1 MESLRKTKSRS
12 LLAFVAVF
20 GLLLAACGG
29 DDTGTNGDNTSVKPA
44 PADQQVLRLRLGA
57 DPGTIDPQVASG
69 ASQASIAK
77 QIGAG
82 LYTYDADLQVVPQLA
97 KSQPAISQDGKTY
110 TIEIAEDA
118 KWSDGKTI
126 TPQDF
131 VYGMQRALDP
141 ATASPYAPFYY
152 GIVGAKEYNTAL
164 GNAREPKTASPE
176 ELASLRS
183 GVGVTAKGN
192 SVEYHLVEPTP
203 SFLNLLTIWT
213 SFPARQ
219 DIIEKHGA
227 DWTQPAN
234 MVSSGPFMLESWERD
249 SQITLKPNPH
259 WSAKKTPTLSS
270 IQIKIIPDE
279 SVAYAAY
286 LAGELDVVTV
296 PAPAVKQVSADPELS
311 KQLVTGSDLTT
322 VALFMNNTAAPFDSK
337 LVRQAFGTA
346 IDREAYVTG
355 VLQGAGTP
363 TTTWIPDGMPGHNA
377 DYGKQYAFDATKAK
391 DLLKQAGYENGNGL
405 PEITFLMVANPA
417 NQTVGEFLKAQFKT
431 NLGVDVNF
439 EYLEGPQFGPRFVRG
454 QYQASIQRWHADWPY
469 PDNWLPAQF
478 TTGSPNNVSKYS
490 NPEFDNLIKQASA
503 DLNDDNR
510 LKSYAKAEK
519 LMLDEAGL
527 VPLYNART
535 YTLVK
540 PNVKNF
546 FVTGVDGALKGDL
559 NFWKTF
565 IALPSGQ

>member
-1 MESLRKTKSRS
+1 MESLLRTKSRS
-12 LLAFVAVF
+12 LFTFVAVF

-29 DDTGTNGDNTSVKPA
+29 NDSEPSGDNANAKPA
-44 PADQQVLRLRLGA
+44 PANQQVLRLRLGS

-82 LYTYDADLQVVPQLA
+82 LFTYDSNLEIVPQLA
-97 KSQPAISQDGKTY
+97 KSQPAVSADGKTY
-110 TIEIAEDA
+110 TIELAEDA

-126 TPQDF
+126 SPQDF

-141 ATASPYAPFYY
+141 ATASPYAAFYY
-152 GIVGAKEYNTAL
+152 GIVGALEYNTAL
-164 GNAREPKTASPE
+164 GTAKEPKAATAD
-176 ELASLRS
+176 ELASLR
-183 GVGVTAKGN
+183 GNVGVSAKGN
-192 SVEYHLVEPTP
+192 SVEYRLVEPTP

-234 MVSSGPFMLESWERD
+234 MVSSGPFVLESWERD
-249 SQITLKPNPH
+249 QQLTFKPNPH
-259 WSAKKTPTLSS
+259 WSGKKTPALTSL
-270 IQIKIIPDE
+270 QVKIIPDD

-296 PAPAVKQVSADPELS
+296 PAPSVKQVTADPELS

-322 VALFMNNTAAPFDSK
+322 VALFMNNTAAPFDNK
-337 LVRQAFGTA
+337 LVRQAFGAA
-346 IDREAYVTG
+346 IDRNAYVMG

-391 DLLKQAGYENGNGL
+391 ELLKQAGYENGNGL
-405 PEITFLMVANPA
+405 PEITFLMVASPA

-431 NLGVDVNF
+431 NLGVDVSF

-469 PDNWLPAQF
+469 PDNWLPSQF
-478 TTGSPNNVSKYS
+478 STGSPNNVSKFS
-490 NPEFDNLIKQASA
+490 NTEFDNLIKQASA
-503 DLNDDNR
+503 ETNNDNR
-510 LKSYAKAEK
+510 LKAYAKAEK

-527 VPLYNART
+527 VPLYNVRS

-565 IALPSGQ
+565 IALPSGK

>member
-1 MESLRKTKSRS
+1 
-12 LLAFVAVF
+12 VAVF

-29 DDTGTNGDNTSVKPA
+29 DEPKTTKDEVA
-44 PADQQVLRLRLGA
+44 PPEKQVLRLRLGS

-69 ASQASIAK
+69 VSQASIAK

-82 LYTYDADLQVVPQLA
+82 LYTYGPNLEVVPQLA

-110 TIEIAEDA
+110 TIELAEDA

-141 ATASPYAPFYY
+141 SVASPYAAFYY
-152 GIVGAKEYNTAL
+152 GIVGAREYNTAL
-164 GNAREPKTASPE
+164 GTAKEPKAATAE

-183 GVGVTAKGN
+183 NVGVSAKGN
-192 SVEYHLVEPTP
+192 AVEYRLNEPAP

-234 MVSSGPFMLESWERD
+234 MVSSGPFVLESWERD
-249 SQITLKPNPH
+249 QQLTFKPNPY
-259 WSAKKTPTLSS
+259 WSEKKTPVLTSL
-270 IQIKIIPDE
+270 QVKIIPDD
-279 SVAYAAY
+279 SAAYNAY

-296 PAPAVKQVSADPELS
+296 PSPAVRQVTADAELS
-311 KQLVTGSDLTT
+311 GQLVTGSDLTT
-322 VALFMNNTAAPFDSK
+322 VALFMNNTAAPFDNK

-346 IDREAYVTG
+346 IDRKAYVEG

-377 DYGKQYAFDATKAK
+377 DYGKQYAFNATEAK
-391 DLLKQAGYENGNGL
+391 DLLKRAGYENGNGL

-417 NQTVGEFLKAQFKT
+417 NQTVGEFLKAQFKA

-478 TTGSPNNVSKYS
+478 TTGSPNNVSKFS
-490 NPEFDNLIKQASA
+490 NAEFDNLMKQASA
-503 DLNDDNR
+503 DANNDDR
-510 LKSYAKAEK
+510 LKTYAKAEK

-527 VPLYNART
+527 VPLYNVRT

-546 FVTGVDGALKGDL
+546 FITGVDGALKGDL

-565 IALPSGQ
+565 IAAPSGE